1 MTTTAQPV
9 PVDVRPQLTPAEFRA
24 EYAGRRPVVLRGAA
38 AGMPAVSAWS
48 PGHLAEVAPDQRVRL
63 KVGTVSEGRTDVV
76 RMADYAA
83 DLAAW
88 EAAVA
93 AAAPDAGVG
102 EPPGYLHDVPLLS
115 MIPVLRRDLEPFPVE
130 YFPPFFRDQWWRF
143 TQFFVGPSR
152 ALTPLHFDTLLTHNL
167 FFQVHGAKRFVLV
180 ADAERDKCYTYNWRW
195 AGVDPEAPDLARHP
209 RFRDATV
216 MTCDVEAGDIFYM
229 PPGTL
234 HKVTSLS
241 SSISFNIDWHDR
253 ASALRGIAAV
263 RHGMPLTNLRYNAL
277 FALGVVAGVP
287 RSLLMPGLRSY
298 YSYIS

>member
-1 MTTTAQPV
+1 MSVTTTAQPV
-9 PVDVRPQLTPAEFRA
+9 PVDVRTELSPEEFRA
-24 EYAGRRPVVLRGAA
+24 EYAGRRPVVMRGVV
-38 AGMPAVSAWS
+38 AGMPAVSTWS
-48 PGHLAEVAPDQRVRL
+48 AGHLGAVAPDQRVRL
-63 KVGTVSEGRTDVV
+63 KVGTVSAGRTDIV
-76 RMADYAA
+76 RLADYTSQ
-83 DLAAW
+83 LAEW
-88 EAAVA
+88 EAKA
-93 AAAPDAGVG
+93 AGSGDPG

-115 MIPVLRRDLEPFPVE
+115 MIPSLRADLEPFPAA
-130 YFPPFFRDQWWRF
+130 YFPPFFRDQWWSF

-167 FFQVHGAKRFVLV
+167 FFQVHGAKRFVMV
-180 ADAERDKCYTYNWRW
+180 ADAERDKCYTHNWRW
-195 AGVDPEAPDLARHP
+195 AAVDPEAPDLDRHP

-216 MTCDVEAGDIFYM
+216 MTCEVWAGDILYM

-263 RHGMPLTNLRYNAL
+263 RHGMPLTNLRYNL
-277 FALGVVAGVP
+277 MFALGVVAGVP
-287 RSLLMPGLRSY
+287 RGLVLSGLRSY

>member
-9 PVDVRPQLTPAEFRA
+9 PVDVRPTLSPAEFRA
-24 EYAGRRPVVLRGAA
+24 EYVGRRPVVIRGGI
-38 AGMPAVSAWS
+38 AGMPAVSTWS
-48 PGHLAEVAPDQRVRL
+48 ADHLGAIAPDQRVRL
-63 KVGTVSEGRTDVV
+63 KVGTVSAGHTDIV
-76 RMADYAA
+76 RLADYTSQ
-83 DLAAW
+83 LTAW
-88 EAAVA
+88 EARLAESDD
-93 AAAPDAGVG
+93 PG

-115 MIPVLRRDLEPFPVE
+115 MIPALRRDLEHFPVE
-130 YFPPFFRDQWWRF
+130 YFPPFFRDEWWSF

-167 FFQVHGAKRFVLV
+167 FFQVHGSKRFVMV

-195 AGVDPEAPDLARHP
+195 AAVDPDAPDLERHP

-216 MTCDVEAGDIFYM
+216 LTCDVQAGDIFYM

-241 SSISFNIDWHDR
+241 QSISFNIDWHDR

-263 RHGMPLTNLRYNAL
+263 RHGMPPRNLRYNLL
-277 FALGVVAGVP
+277 FALGVVAGLP
-287 RSLLMPGLRSY
+287 RGLVLPGLHSY